1 MHSKR
6 GEMSESKKFATI
18 LRGDKKLFGM
28 FGGIVLNVVILVAIL
43 VTFCLWH
50 LP

>member
-1 MHSKR
+1 MHNKG
-6 GEMSESKKFATI
+6 GEMSESKKFGTI

-28 FGGIVLNVVILVAIL
+28 FGGIVLNVAILVGIL
-43 VTFCLWH
+43 VTFCIWY